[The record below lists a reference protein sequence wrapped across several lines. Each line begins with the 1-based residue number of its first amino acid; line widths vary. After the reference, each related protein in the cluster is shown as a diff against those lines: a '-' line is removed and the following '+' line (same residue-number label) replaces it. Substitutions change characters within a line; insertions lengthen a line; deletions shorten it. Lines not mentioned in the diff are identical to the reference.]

1 MSSPYEPPSVAQPYA
16 PPTSQLGLHV
26 MQPLHEVA
34 GWLKL
39 IGWFNLILGIIYGI
53 TNIGLIIAWLPIWLG
68 LCLKNAGESLTVGF
82 PNDNTRLHD
91 ASTKLATVVRIV
103 GVLVIINLAI
113 MALYLAFI
121 VVAVVVAIGSAAAG
135 R

>member
-1 MSSPYEPPSVAQPYA
+1 MSSPYEPPPVAQPYA
-16 PPTSQLGLHV
+16 LPTSQLGFHV

-39 IGWFNLILGIIYGI
+39 IGWFNLVIGIIYAI
-53 TNIGLIIAWLPIWLG
+53 TIVGLIFAWLPIWLG
-68 LCLKNAGESLTVGF
+68 LCLKNAGESLSLDF
-82 PNDNTRLHD
+82 PHDNTKLLN
-91 ASTKLATVVRIV
+91 ASTRLATVIRIV

-113 MALYLAFI
+113 MAMYLAFI
-121 VVAVVVAIGSAAAG
+121 AVAVVIAISGAAG